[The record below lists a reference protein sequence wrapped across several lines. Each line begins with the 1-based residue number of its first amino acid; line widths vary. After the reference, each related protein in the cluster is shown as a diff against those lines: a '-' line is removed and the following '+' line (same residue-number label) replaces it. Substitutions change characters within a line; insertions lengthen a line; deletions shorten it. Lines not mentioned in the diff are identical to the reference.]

1 MLLFWTLWFTEHQ
14 CCLKFCMSK
23 VTKVGLDAKDEHKLK
38 VYSTLKLVMEGN
50 TYYKISQNNLRH
62 KFVSQLMFILLWCTV
77 MTQFKFTAVNDIW
90 IKGGKNS
97 FSALSHSCRKDF
109 KLKWRLHHPTTSV
122 NNEFLH
128 SDRST
133 WRQRIDWKRPCRSI
147 FRSRVCWTLEDCRIR
162 AYSGHNFPPPHFPA
176 CEKDRERGRDRKG
189 QAEKREEKKKK
200 KKDAA

>member
-1 MLLFWTLWFTEHQ
+1 MQKMNTNWKFTPLWNLSWKGTH
-14 CCLKFCMSK
+14 
-23 VTKVGLDAKDEHKLK
+23 TI
-38 VYSTLKLVMEGN
+38 KLVR
-50 TYYKISQNNLRH
+50 TTCVH

-128 SDRST
+128 SDRSM
-133 WRQRIDWKRPCRSI
+133 WRQRTDWKRPCRSI

>member
-50 TYYKISQNNLRH
+50 TYYKISQNNLHH
-62 KFVSQLMFILLWCTV
+62 KFFSQLMFILLWCTV

-97 FSALSHSCRKDF
+97 FSALSHSCRKDL
-109 KLKWRLHHPTTSV
+109 KLKWHLHHPTTSV

-133 WRQRIDWKRPCRSI
+133 WRQRTDWKRPCRSI

-176 CEKDRERGRDRKG
+176 CEKERERGRDRKG